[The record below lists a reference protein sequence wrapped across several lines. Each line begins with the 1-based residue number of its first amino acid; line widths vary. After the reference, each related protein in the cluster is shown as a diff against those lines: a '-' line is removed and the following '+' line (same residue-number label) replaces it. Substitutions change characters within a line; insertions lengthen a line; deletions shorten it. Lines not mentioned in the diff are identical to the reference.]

1 MVGKALK
8 EMRKSEGLTQEQL
21 AMELNLSKSMICE
34 IERGNRKLQEDVAH
48 YSLKN
53 LDNPL
58 YALDIVH
65 EFSDGYTA
73 PRLSGN
79 AVEWH
84 RLAME
89 EFVLKETQEVIQILE
104 DVSLVKAP
112 EASNLEELKQVE
124 VVIGE
129 LIDAETAIGNLKAIL
144 ADQYKLSLKEC
155 HKERKQHYKK
165 EGWIE

>member
-21 AMELNLSKSMICE
+21 ALEFNLSKSMISE
-34 IERGNRKLQEDVAH
+34 IEKGNRKLQEDVAH
-48 YSLKN
+48 HSLKN

-65 EFSDGYTA
+65 EFSDGYTP

-84 RLAME
+84 RLALE
-89 EFVLKETQEVIQILE
+89 EFVLKETSEVIEILK
-104 DVSLVKAP
+104 DVSLVKSP

-124 VVIGE
+124 KVIGE

-144 ADQYKLSLKEC
+144 ADEYKLSLKEC
-155 HKERKQHYKK
+155 HQNRSQQYKK
-165 EGWIE
+165 NGWIE